1 MSDLFHKDVPIE
13 YIQKIFKVM
22 KENPQHV
29 FQILTKRADILN
41 YYDSEGWLDW
51 SHNIW
56 MGVTVEDANVMK
68 RIVQLRTTGA
78 KVKFLSC
85 EPLITDLPNMNLQ
98 NIDWVIV
105 GGESGRTPRPIKE
118 EWVLNIK
125 EQCNAQKTAF
135 YFKQWGGTNK
145 KKNGRLLEGKSYSE
159 MPTI

>member
-1 MSDLFHKDVPIE
+1 
-13 YIQKIFKVM
+13 
-22 KENPQHV
+22 
-29 FQILTKRADILN
+29 
-41 YYDSEGWLDW
+41 
-51 SHNIW
+51 
-56 MGVTVEDANVMK
+56 
-68 RIVQLRTTGA
+68 
-78 KVKFLSC
+78 
-85 EPLITDLPNMNLQ
+85 MNLQ